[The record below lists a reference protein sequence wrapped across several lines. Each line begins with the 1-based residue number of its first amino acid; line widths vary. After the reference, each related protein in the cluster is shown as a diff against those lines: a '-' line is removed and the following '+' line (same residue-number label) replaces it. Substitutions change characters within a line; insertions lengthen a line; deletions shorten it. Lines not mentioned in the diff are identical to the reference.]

1 MGKCF
6 HKQIQ
11 QIHVPKMT
19 PSAGAAA
26 VFLVYSLVSDVWSHP
41 SPGKIFGKPAC
52 FPNNDADATAEDIR
66 D

>member
-1 MGKCF
+1 
-6 HKQIQ
+6 
-11 QIHVPKMT
+11 MT
-19 PSAGAAA
+19 PSAGAAAA